1 MGVPPELSSSMGG
14 FLILLLSAAPLLV
27 LAAQA
32 KQQQGLQSADLAD
45 AGGSLLKLDLNKLRT
60 RRDANPGTSAAK
72 KKSER
77 VRRKNQRKN
86 KNKKDK
92 KKKDRPRRRNKFS
105 KKKGKGKKSKA
116 KQKDRKRKRNKNKK
130 NKKDRKKKKSKRG
143 KRIQKQETCSSN
155 QADYTCME
163 AALKGLVFENN
174 QIQTYLKQAKLMER
188 HHAVS
193 GNKVG
198 KKNIFLPAEEH
209 LLWAVGGDINNPKCG
224 PNDTTGAK
232 YNSTLYEYEKNLA
245 VESYNILMNC
255 THAIQDVCDTENLEG
270 YDHDEHLE
278 DDAIRQALKKDA
290 IANNKRCHDLTEDAT

>member
-1 MGVPPELSSSMGG
+1 M
-14 FLILLLSAAPLLV
+14 
-27 LAAQA
+27 
-32 KQQQGLQSADLAD
+32 QSEDLAD

-60 RRDANPGTSAAK
+60 RRDANPGQSDAK

-77 VRRKNQRKN
+77 VRRKNLRKN
-86 KNKKDK
+86 KNNKKDK
-92 KKKDRPRRRNKFS
+92 KNKDRPRRRNKLS
-105 KKKGKGKKSKA
+105 KKKGKGKKSKL

-130 NKKDRKKKKSKRG
+130 NNNKKDRKKKKSKKG

-224 PNDTTGAK
+224 PNDTTGSE
-232 YNSTLYEYEKNLA
+232 YNRLVSACNMLH
-245 VESYNILMNC
+245 S
-255 THAIQDVCDTENLEG
+255 
-270 YDHDEHLE
+270 
-278 DDAIRQALKKDA
+278 
-290 IANNKRCHDLTEDAT
+290 